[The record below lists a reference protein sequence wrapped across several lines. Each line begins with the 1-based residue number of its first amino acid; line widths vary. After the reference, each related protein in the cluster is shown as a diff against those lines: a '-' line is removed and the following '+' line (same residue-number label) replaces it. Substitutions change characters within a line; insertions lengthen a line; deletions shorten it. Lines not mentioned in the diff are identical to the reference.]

1 VVVSECWLSKA
12 GTGSP
17 PSKPESNQAVI
28 DRAVDSFSF
37 WEPLDEKYMSA
48 FKQWCQVENP
58 ALFCFSYP
66 QQLFTYLNYSSEQSL
81 SDAQIVTNELQ
92 AATAAMNAGQFSPV
106 GTYFAQTIK

>member
-1 VVVSECWLSKA
+1 
-12 GTGSP
+12 
-17 PSKPESNQAVI
+17 
-28 DRAVDSFSF
+28 
-37 WEPLDEKYMSA
+37 MSA